1 MKKTLQK
8 TKVLVLSRAGT
19 GLATIR
25 GLAVGGAQITA
36 AVFKKSEPVRY
47 SSCCDVIDLCKINT
61 DQELIDWLISHG
73 KQQAEPLVLIAS
85 SDEHALLLAKNR
97 EQLKSYYRLWQNDHH
112 TLTQIINK
120 NRLYL
125 LAEKAGVPVI
135 PAINEPG
142 LEEVTAWAASN
153 PAPYFIKPFYEGNRE
168 CKLTRKNLVLASEDE
183 LIDYVKNNGA
193 QALVIQRLIQ
203 GGDGYIFDTYGL
215 CDKKGKLVTIASHR
229 RWRQYPPNRGTT
241 SFGEIPGTQDSAA
254 EALMFEQTQRL
265 LSSIKYHG
273 IFGIEWLLDK
283 NTGVYYVIDFNAR
296 PFTSVGHLHA
306 CGLNLPLLAYQDL
319 VGDNLSHVDI
329 KPQLSHKYW
338 VDLLLDLW
346 SLQGGLDASTIS
358 VRAWLKSI
366 SRCRSSAYW
375 SWKDPAPGFYRSL
388 MIIKLLI
395 DKVWKNGAK

>member
-1 MKKTLQK
+1 MKETLQK
-8 TKVLVLSRAGT
+8 PKVLVLSRAGT

-25 GLAVGGAQITA
+25 ALAVGGAQITA

-47 SSCCDVIDLCKINT
+47 SFCCDVIDLSKIDT
-61 DQELIDWLISHG
+61 DQELMDWLISHG
-73 KQQAEPLVLIAS
+73 KQQVEPLVLIAS

-97 EQLKSYYRLWQNDHH
+97 EQLKSYYLMWQNDHP

-125 LAEKAGVPVI
+125 LAEKVGVPVI
-135 PAINEPG
+135 PAINEPS
-142 LEEVTAWAASN
+142 LEEVTTWAASN

-168 CKLTRKNLVLASEDE
+168 CKLTKKNLVLASVDE

-193 QALVIQRLIQ
+193 QALIIQRLIQ

-215 CDKKGKLVTIASHR
+215 CDEKGELITIASHR
-229 RWRQYPPNRGTT
+229 RWRQYPRDRGTT
-241 SFGEIPGTQDSAA
+241 SFGEIPGTQDAAA

-319 VGDNLSHVDI
+319 VGENLSHVEI
-329 KPQLSHKYW
+329 EPQLRHKYW
-338 VDLLLDLW
+338 IDLLLDLW
-346 SLQGGLDASTIS
+346 SLQDKLDARTIS
-358 VRAWLKSI
+358 IRAWLKTI
-366 SRCRSSAYW
+366 LRCRSCAYC
-375 SWKDPAPGFYRSL
+375 SWKDPGPGFYRSL
-388 MIIKLLI
+388 IIIKLLI
-395 DKVWKNGAK
+395 DKAWKNVAE

>member
-1 MKKTLQK
+1 MKETLQK
-8 TKVLVLSRAGT
+8 PKVLVLSRAGT

-25 GLAVGGAQITA
+25 ALAVGGAQITA

-47 SSCCDVIDLCKINT
+47 SFCCDVIDLSKIDT
-61 DQELIDWLISHG
+61 DQELMDWLISHG
-73 KQQAEPLVLIAS
+73 KQQVEPLVLIAS

-97 EQLKSYYRLWQNDHH
+97 EQLKSYYLMWQNDHP

-125 LAEKAGVPVI
+125 RAEKVGVPVI
-135 PAINEPG
+135 PAINEPS
-142 LEEVTAWAASN
+142 LEEVTTWAASN

-168 CKLTRKNLVLASEDE
+168 CKLTKKNLVLASEDE

-193 QALVIQRLIQ
+193 QALIIQRLIQ

-215 CDKKGKLVTIASHR
+215 CDEKGELITIASHR
-229 RWRQYPPNRGTT
+229 RWRQYPRDRGTT
-241 SFGEIPGTQDSAA
+241 SFGEIPGTQDAAA

-319 VGDNLSHVDI
+319 VGENLSHVEI
-329 KPQLSHKYW
+329 EPQLRHKYW
-338 VDLLLDLW
+338 IDLLLDLW
-346 SLQGGLDASTIS
+346 SLQDKLDARTIS
-358 VRAWLKSI
+358 IRAWLKTI
-366 SRCRSSAYW
+366 LRCRSCAYC
-375 SWKDPAPGFYRSL
+375 SWKDPGPGFYRSL
-388 MIIKLLI
+388 IIIKLLI
-395 DKVWKNGAK
+395 DKAWKNVAE

>member
-1 MKKTLQK
+1 M
-8 TKVLVLSRAGT
+8 
-19 GLATIR
+19 
-25 GLAVGGAQITA
+25 
-36 AVFKKSEPVRY
+36 
-47 SSCCDVIDLCKINT
+47 IDLSQVST
-61 DQELIDWLISHG
+61 DQELMDWLISYG
-73 KQQAEPLVLIAS
+73 QQQVEPLVLIPS

-97 EQLKSYYRLWQNDHH
+97 EQLKSYYLLWQNDHH

-135 PAINEPG
+135 PAINEPS
-142 LEEVTAWAASN
+142 LEEVTTWAASN

-168 CKLTRKNLVLASEDE
+168 CKLTRKNLVLASVDE
-183 LIDYVKNNGA
+183 LIDYVKKNGA
-193 QALVIQRLIQ
+193 QALIIQRLIQ

-215 CDKKGKLVTIASHR
+215 CDEKGELITIASHR
-229 RWRQYPPNRGTT
+229 RWRQYPPDRGTT

-319 VGDNLSHVDI
+319 VGENLSHVEI
-329 KPQLSHKYW
+329 EPQLRHKYW
-338 VDLLLDLW
+338 IDLLLDLW
-346 SLQGGLDASTIS
+346 SLQDKLDARTIS
-358 VRAWLKSI
+358 IRAWLKTI
-366 SRCRSSAYW
+366 LRCRSCAYC
-375 SWKDPAPGFYRSL
+375 SWKDPGPGFYRSL
-388 MIIKLLI
+388 IIIKLLI
-395 DKVWKNGAK
+395 DKAWKNVAK

>member
-1 MKKTLQK
+1 MKETLQK
-8 TKVLVLSRAGT
+8 PKVLVLSRAGT

-25 GLAVGGAQITA
+25 ALAVGGAQITA

-47 SSCCDVIDLCKINT
+47 SFCCDVIDLSKIDT
-61 DQELIDWLISHG
+61 DQELMDWLISHG
-73 KQQAEPLVLIAS
+73 KQQVEPLVLIAS

-97 EQLKSYYRLWQNDHH
+97 EQLKSYYLMWQNDHP

-125 LAEKAGVPVI
+125 LAEKVGVPVI
-135 PAINEPG
+135 PAINEPS
-142 LEEVTAWAASN
+142 LEEVTTWAASN

-168 CKLTRKNLVLASEDE
+168 CKLTKKNLVLASVDE

-193 QALVIQRLIQ
+193 QALIIQRLIQ

-215 CDKKGKLVTIASHR
+215 CDEKGELITIASHR
-229 RWRQYPPNRGTT
+229 RWRQYPRDRGTT
-241 SFGEIPGTQDSAA
+241 SFGEIPGTQDAAA

-319 VGDNLSHVDI
+319 VGENLSHVEI
-329 KPQLSHKYW
+329 EPQLRHKYW
-338 VDLLLDLW
+338 IDLLLDLW
-346 SLQGGLDASTIS
+346 SLQDKLDARTIS
-358 VRAWLKSI
+358 IRAWLKTI
-366 SRCRSSAYW
+366 LRCRSCAYC
-375 SWKDPAPGFYRSL
+375 SWKDPGPGFYRSL
-388 MIIKLLI
+388 IIIKLLI
-395 DKVWKNGAK
+395 DKAWKNVAK

>member
-1 MKKTLQK
+1 MKETLQK
-8 TKVLVLSRAGT
+8 PKVLVLSRAGT

-25 GLAVGGAQITA
+25 GLADGGAQITA
-36 AVFKKSEPVRY
+36 AIFKKSEPLRY
-47 SSCCDVIDLCKINT
+47 SFCCDVIDLSQVST
-61 DQELIDWLISHG
+61 DQELMDWLISYG
-73 KQQAEPLVLIAS
+73 QQQVEPLVLIPS

-97 EQLKSYYRLWQNDHH
+97 EQLKSYYLLWQNDHH

-135 PAINEPG
+135 PAINEPS
-142 LEEVTAWAASN
+142 LEEVTTWAASN

-168 CKLTRKNLVLASEDE
+168 CKLTRKNLVLASVNE
-183 LIDYVKNNGA
+183 LIDYVKNNSA
-193 QALVIQRLIQ
+193 QALIIQRLIQ

-215 CDKKGKLVTIASHR
+215 CDEKGELITIASHR
-229 RWRQYPPNRGTT
+229 RWRQYPPDRGTT

-296 PFTSVGHLHA
+296 PFTSVGHLHS

-319 VGDNLSHVDI
+319 VGENLSHVEI
-329 KPQLSHKYW
+329 EPQLRHKYW
-338 VDLLLDLW
+338 IDLLLDLW
-346 SLQGGLDASTIS
+346 SLQDKLDARTIS
-358 VRAWLKSI
+358 IRAWLKTVL
-366 SRCRSSAYW
+366 RCRSSAYC
-375 SWKDPAPGFYRSL
+375 SWKDPGPGFYRSL
-388 MIIKLLI
+388 IIIKLLI
-395 DKVWKNGAK
+395 DKVWKNVAK

>member
-1 MKKTLQK
+1 MKETLQK
-8 TKVLVLSRAGT
+8 PKVLVLSRAGT

-25 GLAVGGAQITA
+25 GLADGGAQITA
-36 AVFKKSEPVRY
+36 AIFKKSEPLRY
-47 SSCCDVIDLCKINT
+47 SFCCDVIDLSQVST
-61 DQELIDWLISHG
+61 DQELMDWLISYG
-73 KQQAEPLVLIAS
+73 QQQVEPLVLIPS

-97 EQLKSYYRLWQNDHH
+97 EQLKSYYLLWQNDHH

-135 PAINEPG
+135 PAINEPS
-142 LEEVTAWAASN
+142 LEEVTTWAASN

-168 CKLTRKNLVLASEDE
+168 CKLTRKNLVLASVNE
-183 LIDYVKNNGA
+183 LNDYVKNNSA
-193 QALVIQRLIQ
+193 QALIIQRLIQ

-215 CDKKGKLVTIASHR
+215 CDEKGELITIASHR
-229 RWRQYPPNRGTT
+229 RWRQYPPDRGTT

-296 PFTSVGHLHA
+296 PFTSVGHLHS

-319 VGDNLSHVDI
+319 VGENLSHVEI
-329 KPQLSHKYW
+329 EPQLRHKYW
-338 VDLLLDLW
+338 IDLLLDLW
-346 SLQGGLDASTIS
+346 SLQDKLDARTIS
-358 VRAWLKSI
+358 IRAWLKTVL
-366 SRCRSSAYW
+366 RCRSSAYC
-375 SWKDPAPGFYRSL
+375 SWKDPGPGFYRSL
-388 MIIKLLI
+388 IIIKLLI
-395 DKVWKNGAK
+395 DKVWKNVAK

>member
-1 MKKTLQK
+1 MKETLQK
-8 TKVLVLSRAGT
+8 PKVLVLSRAGT

-25 GLAVGGAQITA
+25 GLADGGAQITA
-36 AVFKKSEPVRY
+36 AIFKKSEPLRY
-47 SSCCDVIDLCKINT
+47 SFCCDVIDLSQVST
-61 DQELIDWLISHG
+61 DQELMDWLISYG
-73 KQQAEPLVLIAS
+73 QQQVEPLVLIPS

-97 EQLKSYYRLWQNDHH
+97 EQLKSYYLLWQNDHH

-135 PAINEPG
+135 PAINEPS
-142 LEEVTAWAASN
+142 LEEVTTWAASN

-168 CKLTRKNLVLASEDE
+168 CKLTRKNLVLASVNE
-183 LIDYVKNNGA
+183 LNDYVKNNSA
-193 QALVIQRLIQ
+193 QALIIQRLIQ

-215 CDKKGKLVTIASHR
+215 CDEKGELITIASHR
-229 RWRQYPPNRGTT
+229 RWRQYPPDRGTT

-254 EALMFEQTQRL
+254 EALMFEQTQRI

-296 PFTSVGHLHA
+296 PFTSVGHLHS

-319 VGDNLSHVDI
+319 VGENLSHVEI
-329 KPQLSHKYW
+329 EPQLRHKYW
-338 VDLLLDLW
+338 IDLLLDLW
-346 SLQGGLDASTIS
+346 SLQDKLDARTIS
-358 VRAWLKSI
+358 IRAWLKTVL
-366 SRCRSSAYW
+366 RCRSSAYC
-375 SWKDPAPGFYRSL
+375 SWKDPGPGFYRSL
-388 MIIKLLI
+388 IIIKLLI
-395 DKVWKNGAK
+395 DKVWKNVAK